1 MKKHTIS
8 LEQLAGFTPTV
19 AIASAHGGTDHK
31 RLEVRVDLP
40 TETTR
45 FVVATEGQEHFFDN
59 LPDAITEYN
68 SY

>member
-1 MKKHTIS
+1 MKPHTIT

-19 AIASAHGGTDHK
+19 AIAAAHGGTDHK

-59 LPDAITEYN
+59 LAQAITCYNEY
-68 SY
+68 